1 MDKVFSL
8 HKMQG
13 KTDDCPQRLPLVII
27 ALAWFGG
34 TFATA
39 ILALLGNW
47 QNVAMIL
54 GSFGA
59 SCLLIFAYPESPF
72 AQPRNIVGGH
82 LITTFTGLSFMTLF
96 GVEWWSLSLA
106 VGTAIA
112 LMLLL
117 RVPHPP
123 AGSNPLI
130 VMLGG
135 VKWHF
140 LITPTLIGALALVV
154 VALIYN
160 NIGRGRHYPRYW

>member
-1 MDKVFSL
+1 
-8 HKMQG
+8 MQG
-13 KTDDCPQRLPLVII
+13 KPDAHPERLPLLII
-27 ALAWFGG
+27 AVTWAGG
-34 TFATA
+34 TLATA
-39 ILALLGNW
+39 GLALIGDW
-47 QNVAMIL
+47 QNIAMIL

-59 SCLLIFAYPESPF
+59 SCLLISAYPESTFAQPKSPF
-72 AQPRNIVGGH
+72 VQPRNIVGGH
-82 LITTFTGLSFMTLF
+82 VITTFTGLLFMTLF
-96 GVEWWSLSLA
+96 GVEWWSMALA

-135 VKWHF
+135 VHWDF
-140 LITPTLIGALALVV
+140 LVTPTLIGAVALVL
-154 VALIYN
+154 VALVYN

>member
-1 MDKVFSL
+1 MDKIFSL

-13 KTDDCPQRLPLVII
+13 KTDRCPERLPLLII
-27 ALAWFGG
+27 AVAWLGG
-34 TFATA
+34 TLATA
-39 ILALLGNW
+39 GLALIGSW

-82 LITTFTGLSFMTLF
+82 LITTFTGLLFMTWF
-96 GVEWWSLSLA
+96 GVEWWSMSLA
-106 VGTAIA
+106 VGTSIA
-112 LMLLL
+112 LMLFL

-135 VKWHF
+135 VPWSF
-140 LITPTLIGALALVV
+140 LLTPTLVGAIGLVI

>member
-1 MDKVFSL
+1 MDKIFSL

-27 ALAWFGG
+27 AIAWAGG

-47 QNVAMIL
+47 QNIAMIL

-82 LITTFTGLSFMTLF
+82 LITTFTGLAFMSLF
-96 GVEWWSLSLA
+96 GIEWWSLSLA

-135 VKWHF
+135 VKWRF
-140 LITPTLIGALALVV
+140 LITPTLVGALAVVV

-160 NIGRGRHYPRYW
+160 NVGRGRHYPRY

>member
-1 MDKVFSL
+1 MNKIFSL
-8 HKMQG
+8 NKMQG
-13 KTDDCPQRLPLVII
+13 KIDVCPQRLPLFII

-34 TFATA
+34 TLATA
-39 ILALLGNW
+39 ALALIGDW

-82 LITTFTGLSFMTLF
+82 VITTFTGLAFMSLF
-96 GVEWWSLSLA
+96 GVTWWSMSLA

-112 LMLLL
+112 LMLLF

-135 VKWHF
+135 VSWKF
-140 LITPTLIGALALVV
+140 LVTPTLVGAIALVV

-160 NIGRGRHYPRYW
+160 NIGRNRHYPRYW

>member
-1 MDKVFSL
+1 MDKIFSL
-8 HKMQG
+8 NKMQG
-13 KTDDCPQRLPLVII
+13 KTDDCPQRLPLIII
-27 ALAWFGG
+27 AIAWVGG

-82 LITTFTGLSFMTLF
+82 LITTFTGLSFLTLF
-96 GVEWWSLSLA
+96 GIEWWSLSLA

-135 VKWHF
+135 VK
-140 LITPTLIGALALVV
+140 G
-154 VALIYN
+154 
-160 NIGRGRHYPRYW
+160 

>member
-1 MDKVFSL
+1 MDKIFSL
-8 HKMQG
+8 NKMQG
-13 KTDDCPQRLPLVII
+13 RIDNCPQRLPLIII
-27 ALAWFGG
+27 ALAWLGG
-34 TFATA
+34 TLATA
-39 ILALLGNW
+39 ALALIGNW

-82 LITTFTGLSFMTLF
+82 FITTFTGLSFLTLF

-135 VKWHF
+135 VKWYF
-140 LITPTLIGALALVV
+140 LLTPTLVGALALVV